1 VASERGVAI
10 TGLGL
15 VQPHGVG
22 LASAEAVFEGRSAVA
37 YLPEVCGIPEATGAP
52 VRDFIP
58 PPGAESSDRA
68 VQFAIAAAEEAWT
81 RSGLAEARLP
91 RDRIA
96 TILSLSKGGL
106 FSLARWAASP
116 REGGMPTPPL
126 RGHVSRERDSMPSE
140 RHAGH
145 ATRAH
150 RGFPEETGTSEA
162 AADWLEMA
170 QAMPDAAARAV
181 AARLGLAGPI
191 GVPVTACS
199 SGSHALAWGATL
211 IRRGVVDVA
220 LVGAAE
226 ASLHPMILGSYR
238 RMGVLADAGA
248 DPATSVRP
256 FSATRRGFAIG
267 EGAGVLVLESEASA
281 RRRGMQP
288 IAHVAAWASGCQ
300 TTGLTEMEPTGD
312 TLAHLIRE
320 AVGRA
325 GVEAAAID
333 YVHAHGTATPANDAA
348 EARAIRAALG
358 DATGGVSVSSTKGA
372 HGHLLG
378 AAAAVE
384 LVLVALAIQRG
395 LVPPTTNLTD
405 PDPQIALDCTPLRP
419 RKRTIRYALKISSGF
434 GGQAMVVVLA
444 RP

>member
-1 VASERGVAI
+1 MRPVASEQGVAI

-15 VQPHGVG
+15 VHPHGVG
-22 LASAEAVFEGRSAVA
+22 LESAEAVFEGRSAVA
-37 YLPEVCGIPEATGAP
+37 YLPEMCGIPQATGAP

-68 VQFAIAAAEEAWT
+68 VQFAIVAAEEAWT
-81 RSGLAEARLP
+81 RSGLAQARLP
-91 RDRIA
+91 RDRVA
-96 TILSLSKGGL
+96 TVLSLSKGGL

-116 REGGMPTPPL
+116 REGGMP
-126 RGHVSRERDSMPSE
+126 SE

-145 ATRAH
+145 ATRVEK
-150 RGFPEETGTSEA
+150 GLLEDTGTPGA
-162 AADWLEMA
+162 ASDWPEMA
-170 QAMPDAAARAV
+170 QAMPDGAARAV
-181 AARLGLAGPI
+181 AARIGLAGPI
-191 GVPVTACS
+191 GAPVTACS

-238 RMGVLADAGA
+238 RMGVLADAGG

-288 IAHVAAWASGCQ
+288 IAWVAAWASGCQ

-358 DATGGVSVSSTKGA
+358 DAAGGVSVSSTKGA

>member
-1 VASERGVAI
+1 MGPVASEQGVAI

-15 VQPHGVG
+15 VHPHGVG
-22 LASAEAVFEGRSAVA
+22 LESAEAVFEGRSAVA
-37 YLPEVCGIPEATGAP
+37 YLPEIRGIPEATGAA

-81 RSGLAEARLP
+81 RSGLAEACLP
-91 RDRIA
+91 RDRVA

-106 FSLARWAASP
+106 FALARWAAGP
-116 REGGMPTPPL
+116 
-126 RGHVSRERDSMPSE
+126 
-140 RHAGH
+140 
-145 ATRAH
+145 
-150 RGFPEETGTSEA
+150 
-162 AADWLEMA
+162 ADWA
-170 QAMPDAAARAV
+170 AVTQAMPDAAARTV

-191 GVPVTACS
+191 GAPVTACA

-211 IRRGVVDVA
+211 IRRGVVDAA

-238 RMGVLADAGA
+238 RMGVLADAGG

-267 EGAGVLVLESEASA
+267 EGAGVLVLESSASA
-281 RRRGMQP
+281 RRRGMPP
-288 IAHVAAWASGCQ
+288 IARVAAWASGCQ
-300 TTGLTEMEPTGD
+300 TAGLTEMEPAGD

-320 AVGRA
+320 TVGRA
-325 GVEAAAID
+325 GVNAAAID
-333 YVHAHGTATPANDAA
+333 YVHAHGTATPTNDVA
-348 EARAIRAALG
+348 EARAICAALG
-358 DATGGVSVSSTKGA
+358 DAAGAVSVSSTKGA

-405 PDPQIALDCTPLRP
+405 PDPQIPLDCTPLRP
-419 RKRTIRYALKISSGF
+419 RSRTIRYALKISSGF
-434 GGQAMVVVLA
+434 GGHAMVVVLA
-444 RP
+444 EP